1 MSFKSSARARSACS
15 LCSRAAEPRAAA
27 CALCLEPGS
36 GVVRTG
42 LLLRALAPGLLLALL
57 RALSAAA
64 ALAFSAAEALAFSA
78 AAALAFSAA
87 EALAFWAAEALAT
100 CPSKTKQSKTAAGAV
115 SRPPCG
121 VGMAV
126 GGRCIHPYA
135 MPIGC

>member
-64 ALAFSAAEALAFSA
+64 ALAFSAAEALAF
-78 AAALAFSAA
+78 
-87 EALAFWAAEALAT
+87 WAAEALAT

>member
-64 ALAFSAAEALAFSA
+64 ALAFSAA
-78 AAALAFSAA
+78 AALAFSAA